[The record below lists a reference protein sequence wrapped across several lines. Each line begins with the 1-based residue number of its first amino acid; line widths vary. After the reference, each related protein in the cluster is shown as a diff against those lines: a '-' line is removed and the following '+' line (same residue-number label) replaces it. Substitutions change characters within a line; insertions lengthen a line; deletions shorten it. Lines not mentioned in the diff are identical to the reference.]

1 MFTLVDKD
9 EHKLTGAYY
18 PESEIEKHEGKIPAK
33 AHHPA
38 LNANE
43 HYAGI
48 IIGKNGEADYHLILM
63 EGEVVDVNWQ
73 EAIDWIAI
81 RNDGASLPT
90 RREQS
95 LLYANLKEAFE
106 PTWYWSSEQ
115 HASNS
120 DYAWYQEFSNGGQ
133 YCYGKSYEMRARA
146 VRRVLIIQ

>member
-1 MFTLVDKD
+1 MFTLIDKD
-9 EHKLTGAYY
+9 EYKLTGAYY

-33 AHHPA
+33 AHHPT

-63 EGEVVDVNWQ
+63 EGEAVNVNWQ
-73 EAIDWIAI
+73 EANDWIAK
-81 RNDGASLPT
+81 RNDSASLPT

-95 LLYANLKEAFE
+95 LLYANLKEAFK
-106 PTWYWSSEQ
+106 PTWYWSSEV

-120 DYAWYQEFSNGGQ
+120 GYAWCQNFDGGYQD
-133 YCYGKSYEMRARA
+133 YGNKSGKMRARA
-146 VRRVLIIQ
+146 VRRILIIQ

>member
-1 MFTLVDKD
+1 MFTLIDKD
-9 EHKLTGAYY
+9 EYKLAGAYY
-18 PESEIEKHEGKIPAK
+18 PESEIERHEGKIPAK

-63 EGEVVDVNWQ
+63 EGEAADVNWQ
-73 EAIDWIAI
+73 EANDWIAK

-95 LLYANLKEAFE
+95 LLFANLKEAFE

-115 HASNS
+115 HASHS
-120 DYAWYQEFSNGGQ
+120 DYAWSQYFGNGFQ
-133 YCYGKSYEMRARA
+133 DYHIKSTRMRARA